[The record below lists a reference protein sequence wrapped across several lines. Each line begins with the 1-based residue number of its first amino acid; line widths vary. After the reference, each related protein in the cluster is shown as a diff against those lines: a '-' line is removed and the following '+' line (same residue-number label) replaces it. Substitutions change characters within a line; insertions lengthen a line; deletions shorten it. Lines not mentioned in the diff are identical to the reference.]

1 MESNL
6 GRLEIKLHMV
16 GVEQLDLNTRVG
28 GSLSK
33 NGYGKKK
40 YANTRKYV
48 FTIGKNEI
56 LKYNE
61 GAQI

>member
-28 GSLSK
+28 SSLLRKCKVGVVVLSDGS
-33 NGYGKKK
+33 
-40 YANTRKYV
+40 V
-48 FTIGKNEI
+48 HE
-56 LKYNE
+56 
-61 GAQI
+61 